1 MAELQHE
8 RQRVV
13 QPDIPVRLIEPHRRS
28 DDADGDEDDGGEL
41 EESAGEQPCS
51 DEQNH
56 LVDEHPEVKHRQ
68 QVDLLQERGDG
79 QQRVLQ
85 EAALDAVPLRGDRP
99 LAHVRD
105 PLGQLA
111 ALDRVVQEE
120 VLKREVLEPVVC
132 RGRTVLQTIGG
143 DRVREL
149 DCDECEEGEARR
161 HPAIRTQELR
171 NSGTE
176 ATVPEFLSS

>member
-13 QPDIPVRLIEPHRRS
+13 QPDVPVRLVEPHRRS
-28 DDADGDEDDGGEL
+28 DDADGDEDDGREL

-51 DEQNH
+51 DEQHH
-56 LVDEHPEVKHRQ
+56 LVDEHPDVKDGQ
-68 QVDLLQERGDG
+68 QVDLLQERGDR

-85 EAALDAVPLRGDRP
+85 EAALDAVPLRGDGP

-105 PLGQLA
+105 PLRQLA

-132 RGRTVLQTIGG
+132 RGRTVLQHGRG
-143 DRVREL
+143 RVRQL
-149 DCDECEEGEARR
+149 DRDECERKARR
-161 HPAIRTQELR
+161 DDTSLLELR
-171 NSGTE
+171 NSGTQE
-176 ATVPEFLSS
+176 LRN